1 MRFWGGKKLVSKQV
15 GWSVSVVTFL
25 SFGLFL
31 LSAFTPKPI
40 IVHDFHTSLTEINYN
55 PKTKSLEMTIRV
67 FTDDLERALTETNNG
82 KPVKVDPKDYSIDPL
97 IVKYL
102 RKHVAFVSPD
112 KDVVPYDFL
121 GKEVELDAT
130 WLYVGMPAV
139 ANLKGYSIFNSI
151 LTELFDDQTNLLNLI
166 YPDKKKSFIFDNKIK
181 VATYPF

>member
-1 MRFWGGKKLVSKQV
+1 MRSGGVKKLVGKQV

-25 SFGLFL
+25 LFGLFL

-40 IVHDFHTSLTEINYN
+40 AVHDFHTSLTEIDYN

-67 FTDDLERALTETNNG
+67 FTDDLERALTEINNG
-82 KPVKVDPKDYSIDPL
+82 KLVKIDPNDYATDPL
-97 IVKYL
+97 IFQYL

-112 KDVVPYDFL
+112 KDVVAYDFL

-130 WLYVGMPAV
+130 WLYVELPAA

-151 LTELFDDQTNLLNLI
+151 LTELFDDQINLLNLI
-166 YPDKKKSFIFDNKIK
+166 YPDKKKSFVFDNKIK